1 MSNWKFL
8 FLTGAIILLA
18 NSARAQQAHV
28 LVNAGIGSS
37 MVRAQ
42 SGSAVLY
49 GAVGQATAVVPA
61 RNNQDVL
68 HHGIL
73 HPTLLVTSPK
83 RSVDVEVFPN
93 PTSGWV
99 QVQWKDGVC
108 PSTIELLDRNGN
120 LVQSIPFA
128 ARIDLSSLPAA
139 SYSLRFLTLG
149 VLLGTAEIV
158 VLK

>member
-8 FLTGAIILLA
+8 FLTGGIISLSVTA
-18 NSARAQQAHV
+18 SAQQAVV
-28 LVNAGIGSS
+28 LVNAGTASS

-61 RNNQDVL
+61 RNNQEVL

-83 RSVDVEVFPN
+83 RDVDVQIFPN
-93 PTSGWV
+93 PTSDWV
-99 QVQWKDGVC
+99 QIHWNDVVS
-108 PSTIELLDRNGN
+108 PLTIELFNRNGN

-139 SYSLRFLTLG
+139 PYSLRFLTLG

-158 VLK
+158 VVK